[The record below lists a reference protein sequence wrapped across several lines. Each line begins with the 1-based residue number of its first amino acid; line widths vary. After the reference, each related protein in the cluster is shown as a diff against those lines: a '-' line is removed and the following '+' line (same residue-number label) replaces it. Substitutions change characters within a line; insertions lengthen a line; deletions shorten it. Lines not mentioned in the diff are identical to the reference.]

1 MKRILIISMLI
12 LTGFLF
18 ANAQDKT
25 DANKLIQDRIS
36 NMKSNLSLNSTESKT
51 FWSAYEQYLRAE
63 VKYHETYRSN
73 LEKKGIKPCCPNCD
87 NTCTSLKDD
96 QITYLYDQKF
106 ELKKNLYTL
115 ESNFYKKAKSIL
127 TPKHLQEFYKIDE
140 RYKRSFVKNKKP
152 ASNATQTKSQTAT
165 PNKAK
170 R

>member
-1 MKRILIISMLI
+1 MKRLFIISI
-12 LTGFLF
+12 LLVAVFFT
-18 ANAQDKT
+18 ASAQEKN
-25 DANKLIQDRIS
+25 DANKLVQARIT
-36 NMKSNLSLNSTESKT
+36 NMKTNLSLSSKESAT
-51 FWSAYEQYLRAE
+51 FWKEYEQYVRSE
-63 VKYHETYRSN
+63 VKYHDTYRSN

-87 NTCTSLKDD
+87 NTCTTLTDA

-106 ELKKNLYTL
+106 ELKKNLSTL

-152 ASNATQTKSQTAT
+152 ATNAPQTKNQTTT